1 MKKKLLMF
9 LSASFI
15 LLLTACSNNTKL
27 YNLTII
33 TQLFE
38 DVELHLIPQAAVTYP
53 TIMNVQ
59 PGVYELLDDLL
70 YVYVFESEDELIEAS
85 KELNVDMVISDSS
98 YVYHLNNV
106 LMLYIPLSPDHVSF
120 NNQIEDIIAN
130 EKN

>member
-1 MKKKLLMF
+1 MKKKMLMF

-27 YNLTII
+27 YNLTSV

-38 DVELHLIPQAAVTYP
+38 DVELHLIPQAEDSYP
-53 TIMNVQ
+53 TIMNVK

-70 YVYVFESEDELIEAS
+70 FIYVFESEDELNKAS
-85 KELNVDMVISDSS
+85 KELNVDKVFSDSS
-98 YVYHLNNV
+98 YEYQLNNV
-106 LMLYIPLSPDHVSF
+106 LMIYIPLSPADVNF

-130 EKN
+130 ERV